1 MEDLAEYI
9 AHNYGTCRMTEEG
22 KSCVCLKNGWI
33 GRGCYSW
40 KPFEA
45 STWEE
50 LREAQKNIAPVAQR
64 LELGAHNA

>member
-1 MEDLAEYI
+1 
-9 AHNYGTCRMTEEG
+9 MTEEAN
-22 KSCVCLKNGWI
+22 KCICLKNGWI

-50 LREAQKNIAPVAQR
+50 VREAQKR
-64 LELGAHNA
+64 LLL

>member
-1 MEDLAEYI
+1 MDLKAYFDE
-9 AHNYGTCRMTEEG
+9 NYGTCAMDH
-22 KSCVCLKNGWI
+22 CICLKNGWI
-33 GRGCYSW
+33 GTGCYSW
-40 KPFEA
+40 KPFGV

>member
-1 MEDLAEYI
+1 
-9 AHNYGTCRMTEEG
+9 
-22 KSCVCLKNGWI
+22 LKNGWI

-50 LREAQKNIAPVAQR
+50 VREAQKR
-64 LELGAHNA
+64 LLL